1 MMPVIHL
8 FWAELKRAWIQ
19 YIRYPAEALGGIL
32 ITTFFFYALF
42 AGAQYVAGPAS
53 QFGKRLDAVV
63 IGYVLWTLVI
73 FVVNDIALNL
83 QVEAQTGT
91 LEQVLLSPFSAAT
104 LFLARAC
111 ASLVLRFS
119 IVVVILGVILLL
131 TGSRLRFPPALVL
144 PLVSVVLGAY
154 GFSFLLGSAALI
166 WKRIQ
171 QLLIISQFGLLF
183 LLAAP
188 TEEWPGS
195 LKGLGQMLPMTAGA
209 GLLRDVMVREA
220 GLDPVRLAMALASGI
235 FYFGLGLLAFRRAMR
250 LAKRQGILGSQ

>member
-53 QFGKRLDAVV
+53 QFGERLDAVV

-119 IVVVILGVILLL
+119 VVVVILGAILLL
-131 TGSRLRFPPALVL
+131 TGSRLRFPPSLVL
-144 PLVSVVLGAY
+144 PLLSVVLGAY
-154 GFSFLLGSAALI
+154 GFSFLLGSARTDCP
-166 WKRIQ
+166 KRKTNPPPIGSRRNQ
-171 QLLIISQFGLLF
+171 WQFGIPSGSASQRPRSQQTALPPRRQPKSPIPSF
-183 LLAAP
+183 PSA
-188 TEEWPGS
+188 WP
-195 LKGLGQMLPMTAGA
+195 
-209 GLLRDVMVREA
+209 
-220 GLDPVRLAMALASGI
+220 
-235 FYFGLGLLAFRRAMR
+235 RRTQPWRPA
-250 LAKRQGILGSQ
+250 

>member
-53 QFGKRLDAVV
+53 QFGERLDAVV

-171 QLLIISQFGLLF
+171 QLLI
-183 LLAAP
+183 
-188 TEEWPGS
+188 
-195 LKGLGQMLPMTAGA
+195 TAC
-209 GLLRDVMVREA
+209 
-220 GLDPVRLAMALASGI
+220 
-235 FYFGLGLLAFRRAMR
+235 
-250 LAKRQGILGSQ
+250 

>member
-53 QFGKRLDAVV
+53 QFGERLDAVV

-119 IVVVILGVILLL
+119 VVVVILGAILLL
-131 TGSRLRFPPALVL
+131 TGSRLRFPPSLVL
-144 PLVSVVLGAY
+144 PLLSME
-154 GFSFLLGSAALI
+154 SF
-166 WKRIQ
+166 
-171 QLLIISQFGLLF
+171 
-183 LLAAP
+183 
-188 TEEWPGS
+188 E
-195 LKGLGQMLPMTAGA
+195 
-209 GLLRDVMVREA
+209 
-220 GLDPVRLAMALASGI
+220 PV
-235 FYFGLGLLAFRRAMR
+235 
-250 LAKRQGILGSQ
+250 

>member
-1 MMPVIHL
+1 MRPLLYL

-53 QFGKRLDAVV
+53 QFGQRLDAVV

-119 IVVVILGVILLL
+119 TVVVILGIILLL
-131 TGSRLRFPPALVL
+131 TGSRLHFPPTLLL
-144 PLVSVVLGAY
+144 PLASVVLGA
-154 GFSFLLGSAALI
+154 
-166 WKRIQ
+166 
-171 QLLIISQFGLLF
+171 
-183 LLAAP
+183 
-188 TEEWPGS
+188 
-195 LKGLGQMLPMTAGA
+195 
-209 GLLRDVMVREA
+209 
-220 GLDPVRLAMALASGI
+220 
-235 FYFGLGLLAFRRAMR
+235 
-250 LAKRQGILGSQ
+250 

>member
-1 MMPVIHL
+1 MRPLLYL
-8 FWAELKRAWIQ
+8 FWAELKRTWTQ

-53 QFGKRLDAVV
+53 QFGERLDAVV

-111 ASLVLRFS
+111 ASLVLRLA
-119 IVVVILGVILLL
+119 IVVVVLGIILLL
-131 TGSRLRFPPALVL
+131 TGSRLRFPPSLVL
-144 PLVSVVLGAY
+144 PLLSVVLGAY

-171 QLLIISQFGLLF
+171 QLLILSQFGLLF
-183 LLAAP
+183 LLATP
-188 TEEWPGS
+188 TEEWSGAR
-195 LKGLGQMLPMTAGA
+195 KWLGQMLPMTAGA
-209 GLLRDVMVREA
+209 GLLRDVMVRDA
-220 GLDPVRLAMALASGI
+220 GLDPLRLLVALASGI

-250 LAKRQGILGSQ
+250 LAKQRGLLGSQ